1 MTTES
6 MEVYS
11 LEEGDLISIRGEVF
25 RIVEIEDG
33 ESCDYRI
40 ILVDE
45 EGYRRHVEADSS
57 QKFSVIVL
65 DNAEAVV

>member
-1 MTTES
+1 MTTEA

-25 RIVEIEDG
+25 RIIDIEDG
-33 ESCDYRI
+33 ETCDYRI
-40 ILVDE
+40 VLVDE
-45 EGYRRHVEADSS
+45 NGYRRHVEADFS
-57 QKFSVIVL
+57 QKFSVVVL